1 MQQHS
6 GDGCSSSSS
15 SSSSSSNNSNSSSST
30 NSGNGGAGSKE
41 KKKQKTAEAAAEAAP
56 GNNAQLINDKE
67 VVAVTVEVLV
77 QELND
82 LVSRAAKQEDHART
96 LMRRT

>member
-1 MQQHS
+1 MHS
-6 GDGCSSSSS
+6 RMHCCRSGTMLDKFNDKG
-15 SSSSSSNNSNSSSST
+15 
-30 NSGNGGAGSKE
+30 GNGGAGSKE

-82 LVSRAAKQEDHART
+82 LVSRAAKQEEHART